1 MMGDRIR
8 SGALVRAVALALL
21 LLLGHAAEAA
31 PKADLWPR
39 WQAHDPNAT
48 ATIDHSAWA
57 AFLDRHLVVVE
68 NGANRV
74 AYGAVSESD
83 RAALDGYIA
92 RLEAVP
98 ISAYRRDEQ
107 MAFWINLYNAVTV
120 QVVLEHYPVE
130 SIRDIDISPGLFS
143 DGPWGKEL
151 VGVEGEELSLDDIEH
166 RVLRPIWRDPRIHY
180 VVNCASIG
188 CPDLRPEPYRSDR
201 LEDQL
206 DAAARDYVNDP
217 RGARIDDDALTVS
230 SLYRWYQEDFGGSEP
245 AVLEHLARHA
255 EPALARALGGF
266 SEIDGYRYDWR
277 LNDEREAPG
286 SRS

>member
-1 MMGDRIR
+1 MGDPIR
-8 SGALVRAVALALL
+8 SGALARAAAIAVL
-21 LLLGHAAEAA
+21 LLLGPAAEAA

-39 WQAHDPNAT
+39 WQAHDPTAT
-48 ATIDHSAWA
+48 TTIDHGAWA
-57 AFLDRHLVVVE
+57 AFLDRYLVVVDG
-68 NGANRV
+68 GANRV

-83 RAALDGYIA
+83 RAALDGYVA

-107 MAFWINLYNAVTV
+107 MAFWINLYNAMTV

-143 DGPWGKEL
+143 DGPWGKKL

-166 RVLRPIWRDPRIHY
+166 RILRPIWRDPRIHY

-206 DAAARDYVNDP
+206 EAATRDYVNDP
-217 RGARIDDDALTVS
+217 RGARIDDGALTVS
-230 SLYRWYQEDFGGSEP
+230 SLYRWYEVDFGGSEP
-245 AVLEHLARHA
+245 AVLEHLGRYA

-266 SEIDGYRYDWR
+266 SEIDEYRYDWR
-277 LNDEREAPG
+277 LNDARRAPAA
-286 SRS
+286 RS